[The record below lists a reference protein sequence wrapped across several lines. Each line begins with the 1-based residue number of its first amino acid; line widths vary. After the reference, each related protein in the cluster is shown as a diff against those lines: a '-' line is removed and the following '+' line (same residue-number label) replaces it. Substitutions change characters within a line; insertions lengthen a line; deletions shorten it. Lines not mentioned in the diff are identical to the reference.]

1 MRYSLA
7 LACAM
12 MATPIAA
19 QDVKVVTDFSV
30 THSLVSMVM
39 GDVGQADLL
48 LDRGGDPHS
57 FQLRPSQ
64 ARALSEA
71 DLIFWIGEELTPW
84 MARALSGIE
93 AQGEV
98 VTLINAEGL
107 HLQDFAHG
115 HDHGHGHDD
124 HGHSHDEG
132 HGHDDHGHSH
142 DEGHGHNDHGHSHDE
157 GHGHDDHGHGHD
169 EGHGHDDH
177 GHSHDEG
184 HGHDDHGHSHDEG
197 HGHDDHGHSHED
209 EGHGHDD
216 HGHSHD
222 EGHGHDD
229 HGHSHDDE
237 GHGHDDHGHSHDGI
251 DPHAWMNT
259 GNVEIWLDLIAEEL
273 AEHDPDN
280 AETYRA
286 NAEAARAEIADLATE
301 ISAILEPAT
310 AAPLVMF
317 HDAYGYMVDQFGIN
331 VAGTIALG
339 DAATPGAQRL
349 SELRAD
355 LQADG
360 AVCIFPE
367 VNHSSRYIDVV
378 VEGTGVRVGAE
389 LDPEGVML
397 EPGADLYPTLMRNMA
412 QAIADCVAG

>member
-19 QDVKVVTDFSV
+19 KDLNVVTDFAV

-39 GDVGQADLL
+39 GDVGKPDLL

-64 ARALSEA
+64 ARALA
-71 DLIFWIGEELTPW
+71 DANLIFWVGEDLTPW

-98 VTLINAEGL
+98 VTLLQANGL
-107 HLQDFAHG
+107 HLQKFAHG
-115 HDHGHGHDD
+115 HDHNDHGHAHDD
-124 HGHSHDEG
+124 HGHDHSDHSHA
-132 HGHDDHGHSH
+132 HDDHGHDHS
-142 DEGHGHNDHGHSHDE
+142 DHGHA
-157 GHGHDDHGHGHD
+157 HDDHGHDHSDHGHA
-169 EGHGHDDH
+169 HDDH
-177 GHSHDEG
+177 GHDHSDHG
-184 HGHDDHGHSHDEG
+184 HAHDDHGHDHS
-197 HGHDDHGHSHED
+197 DHGLA
-209 EGHGHDD
+209 
-216 HGHSHD
+216 
-222 EGHGHDD
+222 
-229 HGHSHDDE
+229 
-237 GHGHDDHGHSHDGI
+237 HDDHGHSHDGL

-259 GNVEIWLDLIAEEL
+259 GNVDIWLALIAEEL

-280 AETYRA
+280 AAAYRA
-286 NAEAARAEIADLATE
+286 NAEAARAEIAELTLE
-301 ISAILEPAT
+301 ISAILEPVG

-317 HDAYGYMVDQFGIN
+317 HDAYGYLADQFGFN

-339 DAATPGAQRL
+339 DAAAPGAQRL

-360 AVCIFPE
+360 AVCVFPE
-367 VNHSSRYIDVV
+367 VNHSSRYIDIV
-378 VEGTGVRVGAE
+378 VEGTGVRVGRE

-397 EPGADLYPTLMRNMA
+397 EPGAALYPALMRNMA

>member
-19 QDVKVVTDFSV
+19 KDLNVVTDFAV

-39 GDVGQADLL
+39 GDVGKPDLL

-64 ARALSEA
+64 ARALA
-71 DLIFWIGEELTPW
+71 DANLIVWIGEELTPW

-98 VTLINAEGL
+98 VSLLRANGL
-107 HLQDFAHG
+107 HLQKFAHG
-115 HDHGHGHDD
+115 HDHEDHGDSHDDHSDHGHAHDD
-124 HGHSHDEG
+124 HGHDHSDHG
-132 HGHDDHGHSH
+132 HAHDDHGHDHS
-142 DEGHGHNDHGHSHDE
+142 DHGHA
-157 GHGHDDHGHGHD
+157 HDDHGHDHSDHDHAQDDHGHD
-169 EGHGHDDH
+169 HSDHGHAHDDH
-177 GHSHDEG
+177 GHDHSDHG
-184 HGHDDHGHSHDEG
+184 HAHDDHGHDHS
-197 HGHDDHGHSHED
+197 DHGHA
-209 EGHGHDD
+209 
-216 HGHSHD
+216 
-222 EGHGHDD
+222 
-229 HGHSHDDE
+229 
-237 GHGHDDHGHSHDGI
+237 HDDHGHSHDGL

-259 GNVEIWLDLIAEEL
+259 GNVDIWLALIAEEL

-280 AETYRA
+280 AAAYRA
-286 NAEAARAEIADLATE
+286 NAEAARAEIAELTLE
-301 ISAILEPAT
+301 ISAILEPVG

-317 HDAYGYMVDQFGIN
+317 HDAYGYLADQFGIN

-339 DAATPGAQRL
+339 DAAAPGAQRL

-360 AVCIFPE
+360 AVCVFPE

-389 LDPEGVML
+389 LDPAGVML
-397 EPGADLYPTLMRNMA
+397 EPGAALYPTLMRNMA

>member
-1 MRYSLA
+1 MRYSLV

-19 QDVKVVTDFSV
+19 QDVKVVTDLSV
-30 THSLVSMVM
+30 TQSLVSMVM

-124 HGHSHDEG
+124 HDHSDDHDD

-142 DEGHGHNDHGHSHDE
+142 DDE
-157 GHGHDDHGHGHD
+157 GHGHDEHGHGH
-169 EGHGHDDH
+169 E
-177 GHSHDEG
+177 
-184 HGHDDHGHSHDEG
+184 
-197 HGHDDHGHSHED
+197 
-209 EGHGHDD
+209 
-216 HGHSHD
+216 D

-237 GHGHDDHGHSHDGI
+237 GHGHDDHGHSHDDEGHEHDEHGHSHDDEGHGHDDHGHSHDEGHSHDGL

-301 ISAILEPAT
+301 ISAILQPAG

-317 HDAYGYMVDQFGIN
+317 HDAYGYMVEQFGIN

-389 LDPEGVML
+389 LDPAGVML

>member
-19 QDVKVVTDFSV
+19 QDVKVVTDLSV

-39 GDVGQADLL
+39 GDVGQADLM

-124 HGHSHDEG
+124 HDHSDDHDD

-142 DEGHGHNDHGHSHDE
+142 DDE
-157 GHGHDDHGHGHD
+157 GHGHD
-169 EGHGHDDH
+169 E
-177 GHSHDEG
+177 
-184 HGHDDHGHSHDEG
+184 
-197 HGHDDHGHSHED
+197 HGHSHED

-222 EGHGHDD
+222 DEGHEHDE

-237 GHGHDDHGHSHDGI
+237 GHGHDDHGHSHDEGHSHDGL

-301 ISAILEPAT
+301 ISAILQPAG

-317 HDAYGYMVDQFGIN
+317 HDAYGYMVEQFGIN

-389 LDPEGVML
+389 LDPAGVML

>member
-19 QDVKVVTDFSV
+19 QDVKVVTDLSV

-124 HGHSHDEG
+124 HDHSDDHDD

-142 DEGHGHNDHGHSHDE
+142 DDE
-157 GHGHDDHGHGHD
+157 GHGHD
-169 EGHGHDDH
+169 E
-177 GHSHDEG
+177 
-184 HGHDDHGHSHDEG
+184 
-197 HGHDDHGHSHED
+197 HGHSHED

-222 EGHGHDD
+222 DEGHEHDE

-237 GHGHDDHGHSHDGI
+237 GHGHDDHGHSHDEGHSHDGL

-301 ISAILEPAT
+301 ISAILQPAG

-317 HDAYGYMVDQFGIN
+317 HDAYGYIVEQFGIN

-389 LDPEGVML
+389 LDPAGVML

>member
-1 MRYSLA
+1 
-7 LACAM
+7 
-12 MATPIAA
+12 
-19 QDVKVVTDFSV
+19 
-30 THSLVSMVM
+30 
-39 GDVGQADLL
+39 
-48 LDRGGDPHS
+48 
-57 FQLRPSQ
+57 
-64 ARALSEA
+64 
-71 DLIFWIGEELTPW
+71 
-84 MARALSGIE
+84 
-93 AQGEV
+93 
-98 VTLINAEGL
+98 
-107 HLQDFAHG
+107 
-115 HDHGHGHDD
+115 
-124 HGHSHDEG
+124 
-132 HGHDDHGHSH
+132 
-142 DEGHGHNDHGHSHDE
+142 
-157 GHGHDDHGHGHD
+157 
-169 EGHGHDDH
+169 
-177 GHSHDEG
+177 
-184 HGHDDHGHSHDEG
+184 
-197 HGHDDHGHSHED
+197 
-209 EGHGHDD
+209 
-216 HGHSHD
+216 
-222 EGHGHDD
+222 
-229 HGHSHDDE
+229 
-237 GHGHDDHGHSHDGI
+237 
-251 DPHAWMNT
+251 MNT

-301 ISAILEPAT
+301 ISAILEPAG